1 MTAKYDKP
9 SKELIEKVFYED
21 IASRNATSQTIP
33 FVIFVAGI
41 AGSGKSYTIFKQNKE
56 SLTNIFIIQP
66 DSYRILHPKINQFI
80 KKYGV
85 QFAHERT
92 GSFSNNMAV
101 SLRNKAIESRLNVLR
116 ETTFGNIETAKS
128 LIDSFKNNGYRII
141 VLALP
146 ADLEKSLKRNK
157 DRFAIKKDQ
166 VKNNEMHAM
175 PRLVPDDVIRRMKDR
190 YDENIRQIEK
200 DGARVIRP
208 NNSFEAA
215 EKLGEILQAQR
226 IRSQLFSSVDGEG
239 GNCSAPTLAGSGADE
254 KRNEKEREGEREE
267 ESRKD
272 RLFRTLRNERDDEG
286 PEM

>member
-21 IASRNATSQTIP
+21 IASRNATSKKDP

-41 AGSGKSYTIFKQNKE
+41 AGSGKSYTIFKQNTE

-66 DSYRILHPKINQFI
+66 DNYRILHPKINQFI
-80 KKYGV
+80 EKYGV

-101 SLRNKAIESRLNVLR
+101 SLKNKAIESRLNVLR
-116 ETTFGNIETAKS
+116 ETTFGNIETAKA

-157 DRFAIKKDQ
+157 DRFDVKKDQ
-166 VKNNEMHAM
+166 IKNNGMHSM
-175 PRLVPDDVIRRMKDR
+175 PRLVPEDVIRRMKDR

-200 DGARVIRP
+200 DGVRVIRP
-208 NNSFEAA
+208 GNSFEAA
-215 EKLGEILQAQR
+215 EKLGNILKAQR
-226 IRSQLFSSVDGEG
+226 IRSKIISFEESENE
-239 GNCSAPTLAGSGADE
+239 NCLTPTRADDE
-254 KRNEKEREGEREE
+254 HNEKEREKEREE

>member
-21 IASRNATSQTIP
+21 IASRNATSKKDP

-41 AGSGKSYTIFKQNKE
+41 AGSGKSYTIFKQNTE

-66 DSYRILHPKINQFI
+66 DNYRILHPKINQFI
-80 KKYGV
+80 EKYGV

-101 SLRNKAIESRLNVLR
+101 SLKNKAIESRLNVLR
-116 ETTFGNIETAKS
+116 ETTFGNIETAKA

-157 DRFAIKKDQ
+157 DRFDVKKDQ
-166 VKNNEMHAM
+166 IKNNGMHSM
-175 PRLVPDDVIRRMKDR
+175 PRLVPEDVIRRMKDR

-200 DGARVIRP
+200 DGAKVIRP
-208 NNSFEAA
+208 NNSSEAV
-215 EKLGEILQAQR
+215 EKLGNILKAQR
-226 IRSQLFSSVDGEG
+226 IRSKIISFEESENE
-239 GNCSAPTLAGSGADE
+239 NCLTPTRADDE
-254 KRNEKEREGEREE
+254 HNEKEREKEREE

>member
-1 MTAKYDKP
+1 MTAKEDKP

-21 IASRNATSQTIP
+21 ITSMDEKSKTNP

-41 AGSGKSYTIFKQNKE
+41 AGSGKSYTIGKQNKE
-56 SLTNIFIIQP
+56 SLKNIFLIQP
-66 DSYRILHPKINQFI
+66 DSYRILHPKIKFFI
-80 KKYGV
+80 EKYGI

-101 SLRNKAIESRLNVLR
+101 SLRNKAIESSLNVLC
-116 ETTFGNIETAKS
+116 ETTFGNIETAKA

-166 VKNNEMHAM
+166 VKNNEMHSM

-200 DGARVIRP
+200 DGAKVIRP
-208 NNSFEAA
+208 NNSSEAA
-215 EKLGEILQAQR
+215 EKLERILQAQR
-226 IRSQLFSSVDGEG
+226 IRSQLFSSEDSG
-239 GNCSAPTLAGSGADE
+239 GDDCPAPTLAGFGADE
-254 KRNEKEREGEREE
+254 KRNEKEREE
-267 ESRKD
+267 ESRRD
-272 RLFRTLRNERDDEG
+272 RLFRTLRDERDDEG

>member
-1 MTAKYDKP
+1 MKAKYDKP

-21 IASRNATSQTIP
+21 IASRNATSKKDP

-41 AGSGKSYTIFKQNKE
+41 AGSGKSYTIFKQNTE

-66 DSYRILHPKINQFI
+66 DNYRILHPKINQFI
-80 KKYGV
+80 EKYGV

-101 SLRNKAIESRLNVLR
+101 SLKNKAIESRLNVLR
-116 ETTFGNIETAKS
+116 ETTFGNIETAKA

-157 DRFAIKKDQ
+157 DRFDVKKDQ
-166 VKNNEMHAM
+166 LKNNGMHSM

-200 DGARVIRP
+200 DGAKVIRP
-208 NNSFEAA
+208 NNSSEAV
-215 EKLGEILQAQR
+215 EKLGNILKAQR
-226 IRSQLFSSVDGEG
+226 IRSKIISFEESENE
-239 GNCSAPTLAGSGADE
+239 NCLTPTRADDE
-254 KRNEKEREGEREE
+254 HNEKEREKEREE

>member
-1 MTAKYDKP
+1 MTAKYDKL
-9 SKELIEKVFYED
+9 SKELIEKVFHEE

-33 FVIFVAGI
+33 FIIFVAGI

-66 DSYRILHPKINQFI
+66 DNYRILHPKINQFI
-80 KKYGV
+80 EKYGI

-101 SLRNKAIESRLNVLR
+101 SLRTKVIESSLNVLY
-116 ETTFGNIETAKS
+116 ETTFGNIETAKA
-128 LIDSFKNNGYRII
+128 LIDSFRNNGYRII

-166 VKNNEMHAM
+166 IKNNEMLSM

-200 DGARVIRP
+200 DGAKVIRP
-208 NNSFEAA
+208 NNSSEAV
-215 EKLGEILQAQR
+215 EKLGKILKAQR
-226 IRSQLFSSVDGEG
+226 IRSKIISFEENENE
-239 GNCSAPTLAGSGADE
+239 NCLTPTRADDE
-254 KRNEKEREGEREE
+254 RNEKEREEEREE
-267 ESRKD
+267 ESRRD
-272 RLFRTLRNERDDEG
+272 HLFRTLRDEREDEG

>member
-21 IASRNATSQTIP
+21 IASRNATSKKDP

-41 AGSGKSYTIFKQNKE
+41 AGSGKSYTIFKQNTE

-66 DSYRILHPKINQFI
+66 DNYRILHPKINQFI
-80 KKYGV
+80 EKYGV

-101 SLRNKAIESRLNVLR
+101 SLKNKAIESRLNVLR
-116 ETTFGNIETAKS
+116 ETTFGNIETAKA

-157 DRFAIKKDQ
+157 DRFDVKKDQ
-166 VKNNEMHAM
+166 IKNNGMHSM
-175 PRLVPDDVIRRMKDR
+175 PRLVPEDVIRRMKDR

-200 DGARVIRP
+200 DGVRVIRP
-208 NNSFEAA
+208 GNSFEAA
-215 EKLGEILQAQR
+215 EKLGNILKAQR
-226 IRSQLFSSVDGEG
+226 IRSKIISFEESENE
-239 GNCSAPTLAGSGADE
+239 NCLTPTRADDE
-254 KRNEKEREGEREE
+254 RNEKEREKEREE

>member
-21 IASRNATSQTIP
+21 IASRNATSKKDP

-41 AGSGKSYTIFKQNKE
+41 AGSGKSYTIFKQNTE

-66 DSYRILHPKINQFI
+66 DNYRILHPKINQFI
-80 KKYGV
+80 EKYGV

-101 SLRNKAIESRLNVLR
+101 SLKNKAIESRLNVLR
-116 ETTFGNIETAKS
+116 ETTFGNIETAKA

-166 VKNNEMHAM
+166 VKNNEMHSM

-200 DGARVIRP
+200 DGAKVIRP
-208 NNSFEAA
+208 NNSSEAV
-215 EKLGEILQAQR
+215 EKLAKILQAQR
-226 IRSQLFSSVDGEG
+226 IRSKIISFEESENE
-239 GNCSAPTLAGSGADE
+239 NCLTPTRADDE
-254 KRNEKEREGEREE
+254 HNEKEREKEREE